1 MGYPAL
7 RTQFRAKICIFVK
20 KQITMGN
27 ILLFFSGGEIM
38 VVVFFV
44 LLFFGADAIP
54 GLARTIGKGMRE
66 FNKATADLKN
76 EFESHTADIKHD
88 LTNLTDKL
96 EKGDTVTKRKIDE
109 ELKE

>member
-1 MGYPAL
+1 
-7 RTQFRAKICIFVK
+7 
-20 KQITMGN
+20 MGN

>member
-1 MGYPAL
+1 
-7 RTQFRAKICIFVK
+7 
-20 KQITMGN
+20 MGN

-76 EFESHTADIKHD
+76 ELVPSNERQDHLRFWPSVA
-88 LTNLTDKL
+88 NLSAVRPKL
-96 EKGDTVTKRKIDE
+96 
-109 ELKE
+109 